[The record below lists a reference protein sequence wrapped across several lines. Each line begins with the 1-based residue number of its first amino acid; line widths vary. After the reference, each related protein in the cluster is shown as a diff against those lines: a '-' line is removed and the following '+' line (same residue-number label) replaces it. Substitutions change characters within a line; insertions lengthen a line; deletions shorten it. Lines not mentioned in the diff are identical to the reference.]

1 MRRDNRCIVT
11 VILTRQLRASFI
23 GFYRQEENL
32 YIDNFFGK
40 TNFFFLNREDLEIS
54 ITSPLL
60 SFVDLIYR
68 SVRQVDLFGLNNFS
82 DLNLYK
88 FYIEF
93 LSDLYM
99 DGIYKYFF
107 VSCFD

>member
-1 MRRDNRCIVT
+1 MYRDGDFNTTAACIVHR
-11 VILTRQLRASFI
+11 ILGKRKI
-23 GFYRQEENL
+23 
-32 YIDNFFGK
+32 YILIISSEK
-40 TNFFFLNREDLEIS
+40 LIFFFLNREDLEIS